1 MFGILGLNL
10 MREKMGYCKGL
21 DDHFNINKE

>member
-10 MREKMGYCKGL
+10 MREKMGYCKGI
-21 DDHFNINKE
+21 DDYFNINKS

>member
-10 MREKMGYCKGL
+10 MREKMGYCKGI
-21 DDHFNINKE
+21 DEYFNINKE